1 MPETALPARRRRR
14 TGVVLVA
21 AFALLVFAGLSALLA
36 RGLSGAGAERSAVL
50 AVLEAQARGDGA
62 AVLARLPACRR
73 EPACA
78 RITAERARA
87 LRRPG
92 RVQILAYAPT
102 TRFALT
108 RTTGT
113 ARVAWRA
120 GDSLPV
126 VQCVKARRDGPVTGA
141 GVELLAI
148 SAPIAHD
155 GSCS

>member
-1 MPETALPARRRRR
+1 MPEAIAGRRRRR
-14 TGVVLVA
+14 TGVAIVVVL
-21 AFALLVFAGLSALLA
+21 ALVVFVGLSALLA

-50 AVLEAQARGDGA
+50 AVLQAQARGDAPGM
-62 AVLARLPACRR
+62 LARLPACRR

-78 RITAERARA
+78 RVTAERARA

-92 RVQILAYAPT
+92 SVQILAYVPT
-102 TRFALT
+102 TRFAIT
-108 RTTGT
+108 RTMGT

-120 GDSLPV
+120 GGSLPV

>member
-1 MPETALPARRRRR
+1 MPEAMPRARRRR
-14 TGVVLVA
+14 TAVLIAAAFVVL
-21 AFALLVFAGLSALLA
+21 LFAGLSALLA
-36 RGLSGAGAERSAVL
+36 RGLSGAGTERSAVL
-50 AVLEAQARGDGA
+50 AVLQAQARGDGA
-62 AVLARLPACRR
+62 GTLAQLPACRR

-78 RITAERARA
+78 RVTAERARS

-126 VQCVKARRDGPVTGA
+126 VQCVKARREGPVTGA

>member
-1 MPETALPARRRRR
+1 MAPRADGRR
-14 TGVVLVA
+14 TRVA
-21 AFALLVFAGLSALLA
+21 LAVAFAVFVFLGLSALLA
-36 RGLSGAGAERSAVL
+36 RGLSGTGAERAAVVAL
-50 AVLEAQARGDGA
+50 LRAQARGDA
-62 AVLARLPACRR
+62 AGMLARLPACRR

-78 RITAERARA
+78 RVTGERARS

-92 RVQILAYAPT
+92 QVEVLAYAPT
-102 TRFALT
+102 TRLALT

-120 GDSLPV
+120 GAALPV
-126 VQCVKARRDGPVTGA
+126 VQCVRARRDGPLTGG

-148 SAPIAHD
+148 SAPIARD